1 MKATEIRHLLPGVF
15 QRTLRPETPL
25 SALLGVMEALHAPSE
40 AALADFPRV
49 LDPRRTPDAFVPMLA
64 AWLDLDRLF
73 ERPGRGADP
82 SLARLMPSG
91 LGRLR
96 ELTAIASELSKWRGT
111 RRGLLLFLETATGL
125 KGFEV
130 DEQVPGDDGLPRPF
144 HLRLHVPAGG
154 ERYRLLIRRIVESE
168 KPAYVTYE
176 LQFEPETPGRSS

>member
-1 MKATEIRHLLPGVF
+1 MTAAEIRHLLPGVF
-15 QRTLRPETPL
+15 QRTLRPGSPL
-25 SALLGVMEALHAPSE
+25 AALLEVMEALHAPSE
-40 AALADFPRV
+40 EALSGFPRI

-73 ERPGRGADP
+73 ERPAHDVEP
-82 SLARLMPSG
+82 SLGRLMPSG

-96 ELTAIASELSKWRGT
+96 ELTAIAAELSKWRGT

-130 DEQVPGDDGLPRPF
+130 DEDVPGGDGLPRPF
-144 HLRLHVPAGG
+144 HLRLHVPPGG
-154 ERYRLLIRRIVESE
+154 KRHRPLIRRIVESE

-176 LQFEPETPGRSS
+176 LQ